1 MNKNNKTMNKKQPE
15 FVNRSTADEPKKNN
29 NPSLWIDRQLMNK
42 KQPKFVNRSTVDKPK
57 KNQMMNKYDN
67 WRT

>member
-1 MNKNNKTMNKKQPE
+1 MNKNNKTMNKKQPK
-15 FVNRSTADEPKKNN
+15 FVNRSTADEPKNN

-57 KNQMMNKYDN
+57 KKEKDDE
-67 WRT
+67 

>member
-1 MNKNNKTMNKKQPE
+1 MNKNNKTMNKKQPK
-15 FVNRSTADEPKKNN
+15 FVNRSTADEPKKKNN

-57 KNQMMNKYDN
+57 KKSDDE
-67 WRT
+67 